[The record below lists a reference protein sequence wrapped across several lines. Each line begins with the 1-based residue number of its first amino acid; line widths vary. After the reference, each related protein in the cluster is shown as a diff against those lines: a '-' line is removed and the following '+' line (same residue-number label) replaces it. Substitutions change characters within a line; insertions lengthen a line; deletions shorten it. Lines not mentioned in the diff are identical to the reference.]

1 MIITDANDIK
11 TIKRNWKRIFG
22 DNDGFLDELFSLSP
36 MVFAVKTDGDISSSL
51 LVIEMRYKGHKTGY
65 IYGAMTVEKYRKQ
78 GLMKKLLY
86 EVCETLEEKG
96 FSGVFLLP
104 ANEKLY
110 DYYSE
115 CGFEKNLPTDTVVL
129 DGIPQGKKDTVPDR
143 EEYEKLNYPIKRG
156 YSLFEFA
163 VRTHIQNG
171 GHTVCNDDDFIAY
184 HIKEG
189 QVVIDMACTK
199 NVKRDRFAMSKC
211 FGGFKWGNDAHVG
224 LLME

>member
-1 MIITDANDIK
+1 MIITDTKDLKIIK
-11 TIKRNWKRIFG
+11 QNWKCIFG
-22 DNDGFLDELFSLSP
+22 DSDSFVDELFSLLP
-36 MVFAVKTDGDISSSL
+36 MIFALKTDGEISSSL
-51 LVIEMRYKGHKTGY
+51 LVIEMVYKGHKTGY
-65 IYGAMTVEKYRKQ
+65 IYGAMTVEKFRKQ
-78 GLMKKLLY
+78 GLMKKLLD

-115 CGFEKNLPTDTVVL
+115 CGFEKNLPTDTVTVFDMPEGIEDKVL
-129 DGIPQGKKDTVPDR
+129 SR
-143 EEYEKLNYPIKRG
+143 EEYERLEYPLKRD
-156 YSLFEFA
+156 YDLFEFA

-171 GHTVCNDDDFIAY
+171 GRTVCNDDDFIAY

-211 FGGFKWGNDAHVG
+211 FGGFKWENDAHVG

>member
-1 MIITDANDIK
+1 MIITDTKDIQI
-11 TIKRNWKRIFG
+11 IKHNWVRIFG
-22 DNDGFLDELFSLSP
+22 DGESFVDELFSLSP
-36 MVFAVKTDGDISSSL
+36 MVFALKTDGEISSSL
-51 LVIEMRYKGHKTGY
+51 LVIEMIYNGHKIGY
-65 IYGAMTVEKYRKQ
+65 IYGAMTVEKFRNC
-78 GLMKKLLY
+78 GLMKKLLD

-110 DYYSE
+110 DYYAV
-115 CGFEKNLPTDTVVL
+115 CGFEKNLPTDTVTVFDMPEGTKDKVL
-129 DGIPQGKKDTVPDR
+129 SR
-143 EEYEKLNYPIKRG
+143 EEYERLEYPLKRD
-156 YSLFEFA
+156 YDLFEFA